1 MSKRVK
7 IEGIKGE
14 PIDMSNWY
22 ANRKKQELAEQERKR
37 KEKEQEEERI
47 NKIECPLCKS
57 TDKIQRIKRKSN
69 GIMGPGHSI
78 LLIRSSSSSLSFRF
92 LSCSASSC
100 FFRFSYQLDI
110 SIGSPLIPSILTLLL
125 IFQM

>member
-37 KEKEQEEERI
+37 KEREQEEERI
-47 NKIECPLCKS
+47 NKIECPVCKS

-69 GIMGPGHSI
+69 GIIGPGHSSWI
-78 LLIRSSSSSLSFRF
+78 TDDYLVCRDCGIHYDDVTKLK
-92 LSCSASSC
+92 
-100 FFRFSYQLDI
+100 
-110 SIGSPLIPSILTLLL
+110 
-125 IFQM
+125 

>member
-22 ANRKKQELAEQERKR
+22 ANQKKRELAEQERKQ
-37 KEKEQEEERI
+37 KEREQEEERI
-47 NKIECPLCKS
+47 NKIECPVCKS

-69 GIMGPGHSI
+69 GIMGPGHSSWVTDDYLVCRCCGI
-78 LLIRSSSSSLSFRF
+78 HYDDVSKLK
-92 LSCSASSC
+92 
-100 FFRFSYQLDI
+100 
-110 SIGSPLIPSILTLLL
+110 
-125 IFQM
+125 